1 MVKVEHITSIPTF
14 KLLEGPHWDVAS
26 QSLYFVDILEGL
38 IFRYDYSADTCYQAS
53 IEGETDS
60 KIGFIVPVE
69 GRRDQ
74 FVIGCGPRLLL
85 IQWDGKSTTAKRV
98 KALVE
103 VDQDVAVTRF
113 NDGKCD
119 PKGRIYAGTMMSEE
133 HGDVFSARKGTF
145 YRYNASTGTATSLKK
160 NICIANGLAW
170 NEKTNKFYYI
180 DSGDYE
186 IKEYDYAPT
195 TGDLTNQQVLIN
207 FKPATFA
214 PDGMTIDAQGHL
226 YVATFN
232 GGKILKINPH
242 TKIIEQEILIP
253 NVAQITSVAF
263 GGPHLGELFVTTAC
277 LDGKSSPAGGM
288 FKITGLGT
296 TGTKMY
302 NAKLD

>member
-1 MVKVEHITSIPTF
+1 MVKVEHINSIPTF
-14 KLLEGPHWDVAS
+14 KLLEGPHWDIVS

-38 IFRYDYSADTCYQAS
+38 IFRYDYTTDTCYKAS
-53 IEGETDS
+53 VEGETDS

-103 VDQDVAVTRF
+103 VDQDVMVTRF

-119 PKGRIYAGTMMSEE
+119 PKGRIFAGTMMSEE
-133 HGDVFSARKGTF
+133 HGDVMSSRKGTF
-145 YRYNASTGTATSLKK
+145 YRYNASTGSAISMKK
-160 NICIANGLAW
+160 NICVANGLAW

-186 IKEYDYAPT
+186 VKEFDYAPT
-195 TGDLTNQQVLIN
+195 TGDLTNQHVLIN

-214 PDGMTIDAQGHL
+214 PDGMTIDAKGHL

-232 GGKILKINPH
+232 GGKVLKINPT
-242 TKIIEQEILIP
+242 TKTIEQEIFIP

-263 GGPHLGELFVTTAC
+263 GGPHLDELFVTTAC
-277 LDGKSSPAGGM
+277 LDGKPSPAGGM
-288 FKITGLGT
+288 FKITGLGV